1 MKKFFFLSTLAAA
14 CAIFISGCRSH
25 VGHLTLASTRDFNQD
40 AIDLD
45 SLPQK
50 KLVSGESTRLV
61 FLIIPIGAP
70 RLNEAVED
78 ALNKG
83 EGDLLVDASV
93 YRTTD
98 WTVILFTQIGIE
110 VRGTVVN
117 TKASPSAQPPTPGQ
131 EVKAEP
137 PTASEPE
144 PKEEAPAATSDEK
157 AEPPAESTEGKEENA
172 Q

>member
-1 MKKFFFLSTLAAA
+1 MKKLLFLSTLATA

-40 AIDLD
+40 AVDLD

-98 WTVILFTQIGIE
+98 WTVLLFTQIGIE

-117 TKASPSAQPPTPGQ
+117 TKASPSPAEESQPPATEPA
-131 EVKAEP
+131 AEP
-137 PTASEPE
+137 ET
-144 PKEEAPAATSDEK
+144 KEEAPATTSDEK
-157 AEPPAESTEGKEENA
+157 AEPPAEPSEGKEENA